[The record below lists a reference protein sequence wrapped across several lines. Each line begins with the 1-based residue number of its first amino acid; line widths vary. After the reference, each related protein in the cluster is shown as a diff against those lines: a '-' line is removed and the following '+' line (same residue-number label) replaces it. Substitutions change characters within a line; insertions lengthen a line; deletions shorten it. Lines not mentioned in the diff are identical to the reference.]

1 MRVNSEK
8 WEYGGLY
15 KKYDMDGIIR
25 VGTGEVKV
33 HDIYED
39 IPDFMKKA
47 DCLFVDPPCSV
58 GNLKCFYT
66 KADRHDYRDKYE
78 PFVDRLFTYIDEI
91 QPKYVYIE
99 VFASNRDLIME
110 KCRERFDSVHIDD
123 SFYYHSRKNKCW
135 IVRAGSEEAPHPD
148 KIIDEEHYIRW
159 ICNNVDYGCIADPC
173 MGRGLVGFYS
183 NQAGKTFVGTELN
196 KKRLAVLMDRI
207 RPGKL

>member
-1 MRVNSEK
+1 MRVNSDK

-15 KKYDMDGIIR
+15 KLYDMEGIIEI
-25 VGTGEVKV
+25 GTGKV
-33 HDIYED
+33 QVYDIYE
-39 IPDFMKKA
+39 PVPEFMKSA

-66 KADRHDYRDKYE
+66 KADRHDYKDKYE
-78 PFVDRLFTYIDEI
+78 PFVDRLFNYIDEI

-99 VFASNRDLIME
+99 TFSSNRELILK
-110 KCRERFDSVHIDD
+110 KCRERYGCVRIDD

-135 IVRAGSEEAPHPD
+135 IVCAGNEEPPHPE
-148 KIIDEEHYIRW
+148 KSIDEEFYIRW
-159 ICNNVDYGCIADPC
+159 ICNNVNYECIADPC

-196 KKRLAVLMDRI
+196 KKRLAVLIDRI
-207 RPGKL
+207 KKGKL